1 MSPPTRH
8 VLIVASRTATSD
20 ELRAALLARSRSGPS
35 EFTLLLP
42 APAGAGE
49 AGPLLREA
57 VERLRGAGLDVVGM
71 IGDADPFTA
80 VAEVWDPREFD
91 ELVLATLAPE
101 RSHWLTAGVLA
112 RLGELVRLPVTHV
125 VAHSI
130 A

>member
-8 VLIVASRTATSD
+8 VLIVASRTATSE

-42 APAGAGE
+42 APRDAGE

-57 VERLRGAGLDVVGM
+57 VEQLRGAGLDVAGM
-71 IGDADPFTA
+71 IGDADPFAA

-91 ELVLATLAPE
+91 ELVLATLTPE
-101 RSHWLTAGVLA
+101 RSHWVALDVPA
-112 RLGELVRLPVTHV
+112 RVEQLVRVPVTHV
-125 VAHSI
+125 VASS
-130 A
+130 AS